1 MRESHTRLLDYGRV
15 SCRSTERTSGQ
26 TKVVGSHHNPILVL
40 NGEDGCT
47 CYYRLS
53 SKSSAKSRLVVNRR
67 RTVCA
72 GHPRRKCQLRL
83 DVGGWDMSRM
93 GQRHHCAMTSQTR
106 GITEKCLRTY
116 RAAPVC
122 RKVVHGRRCWEEL
135 WSESREPDASS
146 ETFTVRASCTFA
158 HVTSHTYIFESCT
171 NWCCLC
177 RCPPP
182 LPPFLVSSTP
192 STNSIMAAHNPY
204 TRAPPVAGNLGAN
217 NPLFGFLPRKV
228 TAPQVQKAIV
238 RLYRTCMAT
247 SRYSYIYRRVSSTH
261 SRRSRIP
268 RNTRRFLNLARSSLY
283 SARWKS
289 S

>member
-158 HVTSHTYIFESCT
+158 HVTSHTYNDTFSKVAQIGVASAAVLLPSLPFLFLQHHLRILS
-171 NWCCLC
+171 W
-177 RCPPP
+177 PPTIHTHARPRSRGTWEQIILSLASSREKSP
-182 LPPFLVSSTP
+182 LP
-192 STNSIMAAHNPY
+192 
-204 TRAPPVAGNLGAN
+204 
-217 NPLFGFLPRKV
+217 
-228 TAPQVQKAIV
+228 
-238 RLYRTCMAT
+238 
-247 SRYSYIYRRVSSTH
+247 
-261 SRRSRIP
+261 
-268 RNTRRFLNLARSSLY
+268 RFKRP
-283 SARWKS
+283 
-289 S
+289 